1 MFRFERISDF
11 LSKEISVLS
20 RVEKVFF
27 VAGTGL
33 FIFLFLLFFQPFGV
47 NNYDPRETISFQ
59 FFWLMFSMGLFVSVV
74 LAINEF
80 LLFPLLIKKYS
91 RKGMILWSLW
101 SVFWLGSWIFLFYNY
116 LGGWHDLQWK
126 SFFGFIG
133 NIGMMSILPIAVI
146 LFYIRI
152 RELGISL
159 KSAHSFSYGSAIG
172 DQLLIFTA
180 DNLKDQF
187 SVPLKYLLYLESED
201 NYIAVYHLH
210 DGSPKKTLIRKSLK
224 QVQEENLDPALI
236 RCHRSLIINQFHL
249 QQIKGNRNKL
259 VLSLDHVKDPIPVS
273 RQYIDDIYLLISD

>member
-1 MFRFERISDF
+1 MSQLEKVREY
-11 LSKEISVLS
+11 LSKEIAVLS
-20 RVEKVFF
+20 LREKVFF

-224 QVQEENLDPALI
+224 QVQDENLDPALI

-259 VLSLDHVKDPIPVS
+259 VLSLE
-273 RQYIDDIYLLISD
+273 DI